1 MHAEHAD
8 GSPWFT
14 GRGTTRLIA
23 GRGLRSHAPPDHS
36 ACRYLRASVYMCL
49 QLRLKSSFAMPLTDG
64 CGSVDR
70 PAMQQMRKA
79 FPALESDQ
87 GQAVRTSVQRRT
99 GDRLSAT
106 RMLLRARTRGT
117 IAGSVTAGCRHRARQ
132 GVGDVRVN
140 DAVRC
145 VGRQHRARLAT
156 DLRRPRGCTGRRRLA
171 PSTAGLRPG
180 HLAIALALAKSDVQM
195 AKCS

>member
-1 MHAEHAD
+1 MVHRSWDYALDRRARLAIARPARSFSLPLSACIGVHVLATAFEILLRDAAD
-8 GSPWFT
+8 GW
-14 GRGTTRLIA
+14 
-23 GRGLRSHAPPDHS
+23 LRK
-36 ACRYLRASVYMCL
+36 CRQAR
-49 QLRLKSSFAMPLTDG
+49 
-64 CGSVDR
+64 
-70 PAMQQMRKA
+70 
-79 FPALESDQ
+79 ESDQ

>member
-1 MHAEHAD
+1 VELASTIHN
-8 GSPWFT
+8 
-14 GRGTTRLIA
+14 RRRLVT
-23 GRGLRSHAPPDHS
+23 APTAYLAASLSRQSVVAVVPP
-36 ACRYLRASVYMCL
+36 CRLL
-49 QLRLKSSFAMPLTDG
+49 PLTDG